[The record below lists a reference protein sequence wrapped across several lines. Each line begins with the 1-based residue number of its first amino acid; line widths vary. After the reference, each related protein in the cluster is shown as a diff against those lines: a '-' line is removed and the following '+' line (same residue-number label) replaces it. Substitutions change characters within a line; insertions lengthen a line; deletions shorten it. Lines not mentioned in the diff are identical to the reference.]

1 MNWLTRSVHG
11 QNYTADKEMVKNM
24 AGELTSS
31 EEKKIPD
38 EAEITIKDI
47 ARICGVGVSTVSR
60 AINNHPDINP
70 VTKQAIMDTIEKY
83 GYIPNNSARNL
94 KRTDAKCIAVLIKG
108 LTNPFFAGM
117 LSIIEDEVEKKRYS
131 LVLRHVEYSQD
142 EVDVALELIK
152 EKRLR
157 GIVFLGG
164 HFAHSEDKLAKLT
177 VPFVI
182 ATAGCVPK
190 NISRTLYSS
199 LTVDDEKEGYKMTKY
214 LLDQG
219 HRKIAILTADEADA
233 SISHLRLLGYCRAM
247 EEYGLKVDEGLVCTM
262 KEGIEWYTMQNGYA
276 VTRELLDRRDDVTA
290 IFAISDVMAVGVCRA
305 IRDKGKRVPED
316 IAVAGYDGMDIGIYS
331 VPSITTIKQPVD
343 EIARE
348 SILLLFDIISK
359 KKEHQHKVFD
369 AQLIER
375 ESTMK

>member
-1 MNWLTRSVHG
+1 MTGDRISPGAVRL
-11 QNYTADKEMVKNM
+11 
-24 AGELTSS
+24 
-31 EEKKIPD
+31 PD

-70 VTKQAIMDTIEKY
+70 VTKKAIMDTIDKY

-117 LSIIEDEVEKKRYS
+117 LRIIEEEADKKRYS
-131 LVLRHVEYSQD
+131 LVLRHVEFYQD
-142 EVDVALELIK
+142 EVDVALQLIK

-157 GIVFLGG
+157 GIIFLGG
-164 HFAHSEDKLAKLT
+164 HFAHSEDKLSKLT

-182 ATAGCVPK
+182 ATAGCIPE
-190 NISRTLYSS
+190 NMSRKMYSS
-199 LTVDDEKEGYKMTKY
+199 VTVDDEKEGYNMTKY
-214 LLDQG
+214 LLEQG
-219 HRKIAILTADEADA
+219 HRKIAILTADESDA

-247 EEYGLKVDEGLVCTM
+247 EEYGIKVDEDLICTM
-262 KEGIEWYTMQNGYA
+262 KEGIEWYSMQNGY
-276 VTRELLDRRDDVTA
+276 VITKELLERRDDVTA
-290 IFAISDVMAVGVCRA
+290 VFAISDVMAVGACRA
-305 IRDKGKRVPED
+305 VRDKGKRVPQD
-316 IAVAGYDGMDIGIYS
+316 IAVAGYDGIDMGIYS

-348 SILLLFDIISK
+348 AVLLLFDIISG

-369 AQLIER
+369 AQLIVR
-375 ESTMK
+375 ESTRK

>member
-1 MNWLTRSVHG
+1 MN
-11 QNYTADKEMVKNM
+11 
-24 AGELTSS
+24 GELTPSAGKNFP
-31 EEKKIPD
+31 EEGI
-38 EAEITIKDI
+38 EITIKDI

-117 LSIIEDEVEKKRYS
+117 LRIIEEEVERKHYS
-131 LVLRHVEYSQD
+131 LVLRHVEHSQD

-152 EKRLR
+152 EQRLR

-164 HFAHSEDKLAKLT
+164 YFAHSEDKLKKLT

-182 ATAGCVPK
+182 STAGGIPE
-190 NISRTLYSS
+190 NMSRKLYSS
-199 LTVDDEKEGYKMTKY
+199 VTVDDEKEAYLMTKN
-214 LLDQG
+214 LLDHG
-219 HRKIAILTADEADA
+219 HKKIAILAADEADA
-233 SISHLRLLGYCRAM
+233 SIGHLRLRGYRRAM
-247 EEYGLKVDEGLVCTM
+247 KEYGMIVDEDLICPM
-262 KEGIEWYTMQNGYA
+262 KDDVEYYSMQNGYE
-276 VTRELLDRRDDVTA
+276 VTTELLERREDVTA
-290 IFAISDVMAVGVCRA
+290 IFAISDVLAIGACRA
-305 IRDKGKRVPED
+305 IFDKGKSVPKD
-316 IAVAGYDGMDIGIYS
+316 IAVAGYDGIDIGKYYS
-331 VPSITTIKQPVD
+331 PSITTIKQPVK

-348 SILLLFDIISK
+348 SILLLFDIISG

-369 AQLIER
+369 AELLVR
-375 ESTMK
+375 ESTSL